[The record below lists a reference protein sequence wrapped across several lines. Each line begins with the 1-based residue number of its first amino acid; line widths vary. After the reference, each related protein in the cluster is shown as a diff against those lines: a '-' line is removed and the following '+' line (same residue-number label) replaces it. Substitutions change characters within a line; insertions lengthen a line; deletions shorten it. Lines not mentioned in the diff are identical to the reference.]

1 MNAFTIK
8 HENRTIVITK
18 DYAKKS
24 SNPNNKEFKE
34 LVNLKKAYREYDVVI
49 RESRQRNSKT
59 SKINLANMR
68 AYIKNHDTDG
78 TIMSEFEKVVR
89 ESKNSIQYSGF
100 FGVKKWFF
108 EQYSELKEE
117 A

>member
-1 MNAFTIK
+1 
-8 HENRTIVITK
+8 
-18 DYAKKS
+18 
-24 SNPNNKEFKE
+24 
-34 LVNLKKAYREYDVVI
+34 
-49 RESRQRNSKT
+49 
-59 SKINLANMR
+59 MR

-78 TIMSEFEKVVR
+78 RIMSEFEKVVR